1 MARSDLRVNLLWQ
14 GGAGGGRGKRC
25 RAKEGAV
32 KGAGAGQ
39 WQLWGRVVIEGEIQ
53 QRGFTLS
60 IPLVC
65 LLLVIW
71 ATVLR
76 VYVVVS
82 LATGWSQLN
91 AAAVAAVSLPPPSL
105 DYASAQCL
113 QINPDAHFVIV
124 ELK

>member
-1 MARSDLRVNLLWQ
+1 M
-14 GGAGGGRGKRC
+14 
-25 RAKEGAV
+25 
-32 KGAGAGQ
+32 
-39 WQLWGRVVIEGEIQ
+39 IEGEIQ

-71 ATVLR
+71 ATVLL
-76 VYVVVS
+76 VVVVVS

-113 QINPDAHFVIV
+113 QVNPDAHFVIV

>member
-1 MARSDLRVNLLWQ
+1 M
-14 GGAGGGRGKRC
+14 
-25 RAKEGAV
+25 
-32 KGAGAGQ
+32 
-39 WQLWGRVVIEGEIQ
+39 IEGEIQ

-91 AAAVAAVSLPPPSL
+91 AAAVAAVSLPRSPSL
-105 DYASAQCL
+105 DYAFAQCL